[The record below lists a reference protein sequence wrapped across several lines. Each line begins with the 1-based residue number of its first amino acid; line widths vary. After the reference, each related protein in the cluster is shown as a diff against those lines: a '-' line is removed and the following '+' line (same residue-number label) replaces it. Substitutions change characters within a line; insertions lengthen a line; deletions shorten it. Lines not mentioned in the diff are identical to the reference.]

1 MPSKKVILKKIL
13 RYGLVAFGVAFLALA
28 IWIIYLDRIVV
39 RQFEGRRWTL
49 PAQVYAQPLELYTG
63 QTLTA
68 DELERELRRLGYRRS
83 DQPRRAGLYRRRD
96 KRVDFISR
104 PFRFV
109 DEDRPVRAM
118 SVITG
123 AHGIERM
130 WDGDGKEQ
138 PIFRLDPLLI
148 GSIFPIHGED
158 RVIVTPD
165 QTPKLL
171 PAVLKVVEDRK
182 FDSHFGVDIFAILR
196 ATWAN
201 IRAGQIEQGA
211 STLTQQLVRS
221 YFLDNRRTFGRK
233 IEEAVMALLLEAHFD
248 KSDLMNAYIN
258 EIHLGQ
264 EGDRAIHGFGLAS
277 QFYFGK
283 PLDELELHELATLV
297 AVVRGPSYYDP
308 RRHAARVLD
317 RRNLI
322 LDLLSQF
329 KIVSEADARNAKSKP
344 LTVLSQDAQANQGGA
359 YYPAFLGLVRRTL
372 RRDYRDEDL
381 TEAGLKI
388 FTTLEPTVQAQAE
401 RALVDELTTL
411 DKTRKRKDASLEG
424 VVVVTAPQSGEVIAV
439 VGGRRTG
446 FDGFNRALDAQR
458 SIGSLVKPVIYL
470 AAMETGRYHAA
481 SIVEDAELEV
491 KLSKDQVWKPKNI
504 SEQLYGPVPLVRA
517 LAQSLNLASARLG
530 IDVGLPSVT
539 KEFVKLGL
547 DAEPPQLPA
556 ILLGA
561 VDVSPLQV
569 AQLYNSLANGGFR
582 TPLRAVRAVVDQD
595 GTPLKSFGLEVTP
608 VADPVAVYQVNRM
621 MVEVMEHGSGRGARA
636 GLPASVTVAGK
647 TGTSSDYRDSWI
659 AGFSGDRLAVV
670 WVGYDDNQ
678 ATGLTGSS
686 GASRVWSHLMSNIET
701 RSWSEPLPETLQEV
715 TIDFASGL
723 SATTACSK
731 DVITVAIPKDVQL
744 PIYEGCRQGFLEGL
758 RKLFLPAKK

>member
-201 IRAGQIEQGA
+201 LRAGQIEQGA

-264 EGDRAIHGFGLAS
+264 EGDRFGESVLLR
-277 QFYFGK
+277 Q
-283 PLDELELHELATLV
+283 
-297 AVVRGPSYYDP
+297 
-308 RRHAARVLD
+308 AAR
-317 RRNLI
+317 
-322 LDLLSQF
+322 
-329 KIVSEADARNAKSKP
+329 
-344 LTVLSQDAQANQGGA
+344 
-359 YYPAFLGLVRRTL
+359 
-372 RRDYRDEDL
+372 
-381 TEAGLKI
+381 
-388 FTTLEPTVQAQAE
+388 
-401 RALVDELTTL
+401 
-411 DKTRKRKDASLEG
+411 
-424 VVVVTAPQSGEVIAV
+424 
-439 VGGRRTG
+439 
-446 FDGFNRALDAQR
+446 
-458 SIGSLVKPVIYL
+458 
-470 AAMETGRYHAA
+470 
-481 SIVEDAELEV
+481 
-491 KLSKDQVWKPKNI
+491 
-504 SEQLYGPVPLVRA
+504 
-517 LAQSLNLASARLG
+517 
-530 IDVGLPSVT
+530 
-539 KEFVKLGL
+539 
-547 DAEPPQLPA
+547 
-556 ILLGA
+556 
-561 VDVSPLQV
+561 
-569 AQLYNSLANGGFR
+569 
-582 TPLRAVRAVVDQD
+582 
-595 GTPLKSFGLEVTP
+595 
-608 VADPVAVYQVNRM
+608 
-621 MVEVMEHGSGRGARA
+621 
-636 GLPASVTVAGK
+636 
-647 TGTSSDYRDSWI
+647 
-659 AGFSGDRLAVV
+659 
-670 WVGYDDNQ
+670 
-678 ATGLTGSS
+678 
-686 GASRVWSHLMSNIET
+686 
-701 RSWSEPLPETLQEV
+701 
-715 TIDFASGL
+715 
-723 SATTACSK
+723 
-731 DVITVAIPKDVQL
+731 
-744 PIYEGCRQGFLEGL
+744 
-758 RKLFLPAKK
+758 

>member
-1 MPSKKVILKKIL
+1 MAERKKILKKIL
-13 RYGLVAFGVAFLALA
+13 YYGLAALGVAFLALS
-28 IWIIYLDRIVV
+28 IWIIYLDRTVV

-49 PAQVYAQPLELYTG
+49 PAQVFAQPLELYSG
-63 QTLTA
+63 QALTA

-109 DEDRPVRAM
+109 DEDRPVLAM

-123 AHGIERM
+123 SKGIERM

-138 PIFRLDPLLI
+138 PVFRLDPLLI

-171 PAVLKVVEDRK
+171 PAALKVVEDRK
-182 FDSHFGVDIFAILR
+182 FDSHFGVDVLAIMR
-196 ATWAN
+196 AAWAN
-201 IRAGQIEQGA
+201 VRAGQIEQGA

-233 IEEAVMALLLEAHFD
+233 IEEAMMAVLLEVHFD
-248 KSDLMNAYIN
+248 KVDLMNAYIN

-264 EGDRAIHGFGLAS
+264 DGDRAIHGFGLAS

-283 PLDELELHELATLV
+283 PLDELELHEMATLV

-308 RRHAARVLD
+308 RRHPERVVE
-317 RRNLI
+317 RRNLV
-322 LDLLSQF
+322 LDLMAQF
-329 KIVSEADARNAKSKP
+329 KVVPDADARNAKTKP
-344 LTVLSQDAQANQGGA
+344 LSVLSLDTQANQGGA

-388 FTTLEPTVQAQAE
+388 FTTLDPTVQGQAE
-401 RALVDELTTL
+401 RALVDELKSL
-411 DKTRKRKDASLEG
+411 DKSRKRKDAILEG
-424 VVVVTAPQSGEVIAV
+424 VVVVTAPLSGEVIAV

-446 FDGFNRALDAQR
+446 FDGFNRALDARR

-470 AAMETGRYHAA
+470 AAMESGRYHAA
-481 SIVEDAELEV
+481 TIVDDAPLEV
-491 KLSKDQVWKPKNI
+491 KLANGDMWKPKNI
-504 SEQLYGPVPLVRA
+504 SEQSYGPVPLVRA
-517 LAQSLNLASARLG
+517 LAQSMNQASARLG
-530 IDVGLPSVT
+530 IDVGLPLVT
-539 KEFVKLGL
+539 KEFVNLGL
-547 DAEPPQLPA
+547 EEEPPQLPA
-556 ILLGA
+556 VLLGA
-561 VDVSPLQV
+561 VDVSPMQV
-569 AQLYNSLANGGFR
+569 AQLYNSLANGGFK
-582 TPLRAVRAVVDQD
+582 TPLRAVRAVVDPE
-595 GTPLKSFGLEVTP
+595 GTPLKSFALEITP
-608 VADPVAVYQVNRM
+608 VADPAAVYQVNRM
-621 MVEVMEHGSGRGARA
+621 MVAVMEHGSGRGARS
-636 GLPASVTVAGK
+636 GLPPSVTVAGK

-670 WVGYDDNQ
+670 WIGYDDNQ
-678 ATGLTGSS
+678 PTGLTGSS
-686 GASRVWSHLMSNIET
+686 GASRVWSRLMSNIAT
-701 RSWSEPLPETLQEV
+701 RGWSESLPESLQEA
-715 TIDFASGL
+715 TIDFASGM
-723 SATTACSK
+723 SATPACSG
-731 DVITVAIPKDVQL
+731 DLISVPVPKDTQL
-744 PIYEGCRQGFLEGL
+744 PVAEACKTGFVEGL
-758 RKLFLPAKK
+758 RKLFSRSP